1 MVTLFPYHLAQ
12 NDAGSLPHSWVLLFN
27 PSMTCNAALR
37 LLLDLRMV
45 PKPSRQDR
53 LDALT
58 KICLALPETRRENKE
73 SHAAFLVGQKTFAY
87 YLDNHHGDN
96 IVSVCCKVLPG
107 ENRFLVESS
116 PARFYLPAYI
126 GPRGWIGLRMDLPK
140 LNWSEVKE
148 LILGSYLQVAPK
160 RLASLVDR

>member
-1 MVTLFPYHLAQ
+1 
-12 NDAGSLPHSWVLLFN
+12 
-27 PSMTCNAALR
+27 
-37 LLLDLRMV
+37 MV

-58 KICLALPETRRENKE
+58 KICLALPEARREDQGQ
-73 SHAAFLVGQKTFAY
+73 HAAFLVGKKTFAY

-107 ENRFLVESS
+107 ENRFLIESDPS
-116 PARFYLPAYI
+116 RFYLPAYI
-126 GPRGWIGLRMDLPK
+126 GPRGWVGLRMDLPK

-148 LILGSYLQVAPK
+148 LILGSYVQLAPK
-160 RLASLVDR
+160 RLASRLGT

>member
-1 MVTLFPYHLAQ
+1 
-12 NDAGSLPHSWVLLFN
+12 
-27 PSMTCNAALR
+27 
-37 LLLDLRMV
+37 MV

-58 KICLALPETRRENKE
+58 KICLALPETRREDKG
-73 SHAAFLVGQKTFAY
+73 SHCAFLVGKKTFAY
-87 YLDNHHGDN
+87 YLNNHHGDD

-107 ENRFLVESS
+107 ENTFLVESD

-140 LNWSEVKE
+140 LNLSEVKE
-148 LILGSYLQVAPK
+148 LILGSYLQLAPK
-160 RLASLVDR
+160 KLASLVDR

>member
-1 MVTLFPYHLAQ
+1 MREI
-12 NDAGSLPHSWVLLFN
+12 SLGISPGFV
-27 PSMTCNAALR
+27 MT
-37 LLLDLRMV
+37 

-58 KICLALPETRRENKE
+58 KICLALPETRREDKG

-107 ENRFLVESS
+107 ENHFLVESS

-140 LNWSEVKE
+140 LNWAEVKE
-148 LILGSYLQVAPK
+148 LILGSYLQLAPK

>member
-1 MVTLFPYHLAQ
+1 MV
-12 NDAGSLPHSWVLLFN
+12 S
-27 PSMTCNAALR
+27 
-37 LLLDLRMV
+37 
-45 PKPSRQDR
+45 KPSRQER

-58 KICLALPETRRENKE
+58 KICLALPETRREDKG
-73 SHAAFLVGQKTFAY
+73 SHCAFLVGKKTFAY

-107 ENRFLVESS
+107 ENTFLIESNA
-116 PARFYLPAYI
+116 ARFYLPAYI
-126 GPRGWIGLRMDLPK
+126 GPRGWIGLRMDQPK

-148 LILGSYLQVAPK
+148 LILGSYLQLAPK

>member
-1 MVTLFPYHLAQ
+1 
-12 NDAGSLPHSWVLLFN
+12 
-27 PSMTCNAALR
+27 
-37 LLLDLRMV
+37 MV

-58 KICLALPETRRENKE
+58 KICLALPETRREDKG
-73 SHAAFLVGQKTFAY
+73 SHAAFLVGKKTFAY

-116 PARFYLPAYI
+116 PGRFYLPAYI
-126 GPRGWIGLRMDLPK
+126 GPRGWIGLRMDFAT
-140 LNWSEVKE
+140 LNWAEVKE
-148 LILGSYLQVAPK
+148 LILGSYLQIAPK
-160 RLASLVDR
+160 KLASLVDR

>member
-1 MVTLFPYHLAQ
+1 
-12 NDAGSLPHSWVLLFN
+12 
-27 PSMTCNAALR
+27 
-37 LLLDLRMV
+37 MV
-45 PKPSRQDR
+45 PKPSPQER

-58 KICLALPETRRENKE
+58 RICLALPETRRENKG
-73 SHAAFLVGQKTFAY
+73 SHCAFLVGKKTFAY

-107 ENRFLVESS
+107 ENTFLVESN

-126 GPRGWIGLRMDLPK
+126 GPRGWIGLRLDLPK

-148 LILGSYLQVAPK
+148 LIHGSYLQLAPK

>member
-1 MVTLFPYHLAQ
+1 
-12 NDAGSLPHSWVLLFN
+12 
-27 PSMTCNAALR
+27 
-37 LLLDLRMV
+37 MV

-58 KICLALPETRRENKE
+58 KICLALPEARREDQGQ
-73 SHAAFLVGQKTFAY
+73 HAAFLVGKKTFAY

-116 PARFYLPAYI
+116 PSRFYLPAYI

-148 LILGSYLQVAPK
+148 LILGSYLQLAPK
-160 RLASLVDR
+160 RLASRLGS